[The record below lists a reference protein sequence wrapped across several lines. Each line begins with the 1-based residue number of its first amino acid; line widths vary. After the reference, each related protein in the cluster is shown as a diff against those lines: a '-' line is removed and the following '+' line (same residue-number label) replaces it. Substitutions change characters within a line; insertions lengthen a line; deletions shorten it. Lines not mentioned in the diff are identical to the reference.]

1 MSRPFVPHIITDDTA
16 LVAGPYQIERSLR
29 FDRNGSPGL
38 TRTPSS
44 SSNRR
49 KWTFSCWLKPNMI
62 ISDGSSRSLFG
73 YDNTGNNREAL
84 SFSPSHTISYQLRI
98 SANHRYGCTSDAQL
112 KDFSRWYHI
121 VFQFDSDNSTAN
133 DRVRIHVNGERQSVS
148 FDTNDG
154 AGYDS
159 FVNSSG
165 TTHYLGRVDNGGS
178 SFDGYLAEVNFID
191 GLNVDPLNLG
201 FFESQTG
208 IWMPKKYTGNYGT
221 NGFYL
226 NFSDN
231 SGNSATTIG
240 KDFSG
245 NGHNWTP
252 SNFSITANPS
262 SNSAKFDTD
271 SKLDTPTNNWGTLN
285 PIRRN
290 EQNSSSTATRNG
302 LLYAYIPAD
311 NQSAFPMTLPLISG
325 KWYWEVVAD
334 GGNSN
339 RYFGITPDYYTTDN
353 SAYTEG
359 VVGKTWFDNNIVL
372 NTGGMSPT
380 SNATGSVTE
389 NTNYASNMSYNTSS
403 DVAQIALDM
412 DTREVQ
418 FGKNGT
424 FGPKFRLPA
433 NNCGYQGYVQ
443 NGTSGS
449 TNSFKLNFGA
459 SGGTNQGFDYAP
471 PTGFKPINSKNLL
484 TAQASSVMRP
494 RKHFGTIL
502 YTGNQTANHHIS
514 GLEFKPDF
522 VWIKARSISYTHL
535 LYDSVRGVGR
545 QIYADTTAA
554 EYLNL
559 SNLYSFNQGGF
570 SLGQSSSDDVT
581 NDNHTFVAW
590 CWKAGGAAVTNN
602 DGTIATQVSVN
613 KDAGFSIITYTG
625 TGADEATIGHGLGRT
640 PKFVMTKRRNNAINW
655 VCKHECTTKVA
666 YLDLADQFDDNGS
679 GQGIIDNLNSLTYR
693 LDRYNNQNNIDGVN
707 GNGDTY
713 VSYCWAEIPGYS
725 KIGRYRGK
733 GGSGT
738 SGQAKGPF
746 IYCGFEP
753 AWVMIKEVGNS
764 NNWII
769 QDNMRDPSNPT
780 TSWLYADIHSS
791 QESDNGRYIDLLSD
805 GFKIRSPGTGT
816 NRDDG
821 NFMYLAFAETS
832 IPSQFGVT
840 PTGRARNGSA

>member
-1 MSRPFVPHIITDDTA
+1 M
-16 LVAGPYQIERSLR
+16 
-29 FDRNGSPGL
+29 
-38 TRTPSS
+38 
-44 SSNRR
+44 
-49 KWTFSCWLKPNMI
+49 
-62 ISDGSSRSLFG
+62 
-73 YDNTGNNREAL
+73 
-84 SFSPSHTISYQLRI
+84 
-98 SANHRYGCTSDAQL
+98 
-112 KDFSRWYHI
+112 
-121 VFQFDSDNSTAN
+121 
-133 DRVRIHVNGERQSVS
+133 
-148 FDTNDG
+148 
-154 AGYDS
+154 
-159 FVNSSG
+159 
-165 TTHYLGRVDNGGS
+165 
-178 SFDGYLAEVNFID
+178 
-191 GLNVDPLNLG
+191 
-201 FFESQTG
+201 
-208 IWMPKKYTGNYGT
+208 
-221 NGFYL
+221 
-226 NFSDN
+226 
-231 SGNSATTIG
+231 
-240 KDFSG
+240 
-245 NGHNWTP
+245 
-252 SNFSITANPS
+252 
-262 SNSAKFDTD
+262 
-271 SKLDTPTNNWGTLN
+271 
-285 PIRRN
+285 
-290 EQNSSSTATRNG
+290 
-302 LLYAYIPAD
+302 
-311 NQSAFPMTLPLISG
+311 
-325 KWYWEVVAD
+325 
-334 GGNSN
+334 
-339 RYFGITPDYYTTDN
+339 
-353 SAYTEG
+353 
-359 VVGKTWFDNNIVL
+359 
-372 NTGGMSPT
+372 
-380 SNATGSVTE
+380 
-389 NTNYASNMSYNTSS
+389 
-403 DVAQIALDM
+403 
-412 DTREVQ
+412 
-418 FGKNGT
+418 
-424 FGPKFRLPA
+424 
-433 NNCGYQGYVQ
+433 
-443 NGTSGS
+443 
-449 TNSFKLNFGA
+449 
-459 SGGTNQGFDYAP
+459 
-471 PTGFKPINSKNLL
+471 
-484 TAQASSVMRP
+484 
-494 RKHFGTIL
+494 
-502 YTGNQTANHHIS
+502 
-514 GLEFKPDF
+514 
-522 VWIKARSISYTHL
+522 

-738 SGQAKGPF
+738 SGQSKGPF

-780 TSWLYADIHSS
+780 TSWLYADIPSS